1 MISLPSIVLID
12 DSKDDL
18 NMLQD
23 SFTRMGYPCLAI
35 NYDSNDPDNLSGID
49 HVNLDVIRP
58 RIVISDLNLQELSH
72 LNAKQ
77 LAGPIGSILRALPL
91 DGPFILY
98 FWSRNASTV
107 EPVLDIIYDRN
118 NDIPYPIYW
127 GVLDKTLFKS
137 GQEDLTERVR
147 ALTKESSVFAALC
160 GWESRVSSAAQK
172 TTDSL
177 FSLARATK
185 PENLLDFQTRTTD
198 KLQSIIAVIGNE
210 AIGEENAA
218 EEPETAVE
226 LGLAPVLHDHISSIG
241 NNSNASG
248 WKDAAPSLGSKAH
261 LDEEI
266 ATKLNSFC
274 HIECVNRD
282 YPKGCRGV
290 FLEIETDIKDDPKKR
305 EKLESR
311 LGADLKTIIEDEF
324 LEQIVKLANRPLV
337 IDATKL
343 GFVEISAECDQ
354 AQKKTKLHRYVI
366 AALTPLNYTPEGT
379 ESFNLYGKQN
389 KKSHN
394 GIYRVPDI
402 SIDGTDYMLQLSFK
416 YQIGTLPHDNS
427 WLGIPLLR
435 LKDQIMVDISF
446 NCAQYISRPG
456 IIAFK

>member
-12 DSKDDL
+12 DIKDDL
-18 NMLQD
+18 DMLQD

-35 NYDSNDPDNLSGID
+35 NYDSNDPNNLSGID
-49 HVNLDVIRP
+49 HVNLDFFRP

-77 LAGPIGSILRALPL
+77 LAGPIENILRKLPL
-91 DGPFILY
+91 EGPFILY
-98 FWSRNASTV
+98 FWSRNASIV
-107 EPVLDIIYDRN
+107 EPVLNIIYDRN
-118 NDIPYPIYW
+118 DDIPYPIYW

-137 GQEDLTERVR
+137 GQEDLTERVST
-147 ALTKESSVFAALC
+147 LNKESKVFAALC
-160 GWESRVSSAAQK
+160 GWESRVSSAAQT

-185 PENLLDFQTRTTD
+185 PESIIDFQTRTTE
-198 KLQSIIAVIGNE
+198 KLQSMIAVIGNE

-241 NNSNASG
+241 NINASE
-248 WKDAAPSLGSKAH
+248 WKDAAPSLGSKAR

-274 HIECVNRD
+274 HIEYVNHD
-282 YPKGCRGV
+282 YLKGCRGV
-290 FLEIETDIKDDPKKR
+290 FLEIATEIKNDPKKR
-305 EKLESR
+305 VKLESR

-324 LEQIVKLANRPLV
+324 LEKIVKADKRPLV
-337 IDATKL
+337 IDATRL
-343 GFVEISAECDQ
+343 GFLEISAACDQ

-366 AALTPLNYTPEGT
+366 AALTPLKYTLKDKEP
-379 ESFNLYGKQN
+379 FNLYGKQN

-402 SIDGTDYMLQLSFK
+402 SIDGIDYMLQLSFK

-435 LKDQIMVDISF
+435 LRDQIMVDISF